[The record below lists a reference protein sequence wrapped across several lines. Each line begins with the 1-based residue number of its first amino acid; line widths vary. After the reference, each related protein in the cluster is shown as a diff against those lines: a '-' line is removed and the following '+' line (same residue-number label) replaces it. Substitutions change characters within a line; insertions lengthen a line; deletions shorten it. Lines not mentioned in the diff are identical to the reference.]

1 MYNMKV
7 SYHLQFEKLCLMLNL
22 GQLTQPPAVI
32 TGGLLHRMF
41 AVETTKGKYAVK
53 ALNPQ
58 IMARPTA
65 KNNYILSEKIV
76 RIASSRVPA
85 HPARIH
91 EGSFLQNIDDQY
103 YMVFDWVE
111 GCSLKASEITTDH
124 CRTIGSILAEIHAM
138 DFSQIGS
145 SNESAKLL
153 QPIDWDMY
161 WQKGRE
167 SDSVWADLL
176 HSNLEQLSAWNEKAL
191 RSSGM
196 LAAGKVYSHRDL
208 DPKNVMWSHGQPVLI
223 DWESAGEIN
232 PAHDVIET
240 AVYWS
245 MNEAGDIDK
254 DRLLAFMDGYQEQ
267 HGHLNADWKMVL
279 ELGYLSKLDWL
290 EYSLKRSLQMECTDE
305 REQEMGTRHVIE
317 TIHALKKYEEMTSVL
332 EAWLLELR

>member
-1 MYNMKV
+1 MKV
-7 SYHLQFEKLCLMLNL
+7 PYNLQFEKLCHVLEL
-22 GQLTQPPAVI
+22 GQIVQPPAAI

-41 AVETTKGKYAVK
+41 AMETTKGKYAVK

-85 HPARIH
+85 HPARIY

-103 YMVFDWVE
+103 YMVFDWIE
-111 GCSLKASEITTDH
+111 GCSLKTSEIITDH
-124 CRTIGSILAEIHAM
+124 CRQIGSLLAEIHTT
-138 DFSQIGS
+138 DFSQIGAM
-145 SNESAKLL
+145 NEPAKLL
-153 QPIDWDMY
+153 QPIQWDIY
-161 WQKGRE
+161 LHKGRE
-167 SDSVWADLL
+167 SDSVWVDLL

-196 LAAGKVYSHRDL
+196 LAAEKVYSHRDL
-208 DPKNVMWSHGQPVLI
+208 DPKNVMWNQGQPVLI

-232 PAHDVIET
+232 PAHDAIET

-245 MNEAGDIDK
+245 MNEAGGISK
-254 DRLLAFMDGYQEQ
+254 DRFLAFMDGYQEDY
-267 HGHLNADWKMVL
+267 GKVNDDWEMVL

-290 EYSLKRSLQMECTDE
+290 EYSLKRSLQIECTDE
-305 REQEMGTRHVIE
+305 HEQEMGTRHVIE
-317 TIHALKKYEEMTSVL
+317 TIHALKQYEEMTSIL
-332 EAWLLELR
+332 EAWLMELR